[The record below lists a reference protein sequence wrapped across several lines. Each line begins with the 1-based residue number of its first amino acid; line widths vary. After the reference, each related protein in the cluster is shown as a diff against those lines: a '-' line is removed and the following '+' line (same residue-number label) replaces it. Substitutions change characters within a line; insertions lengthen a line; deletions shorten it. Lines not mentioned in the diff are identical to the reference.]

1 LFEKNTIIA
10 FVVIAI
16 ILFMMPKYNEW
27 LNPGKAQQDSLRT
40 VARQNA
46 ATSEKQNNIQK
57 STKNVEEDDFAKSQ
71 VSESITSEYLNISDN
86 NVTAKSI
93 VIKNKKYTL
102 TLSNL
107 GGGTIDQYIFH
118 DYFLWNKK
126 PIRLLKE
133 DGQTNLNIS
142 YTNKYQEKMEFT
154 GVPFYSKKFIEYE
167 DLDTVEIDVPLYLEF
182 DLTLKNGMT
191 ITKNFTFYPD
201 KYEIDLRVDIQ
212 NYRNKIPNSEYNI
225 NWKTDFNITEKLKD
239 SDLQYSYVYS
249 KVGDELVELQ
259 LKKKPEEIKTDGN
272 TKWIS
277 LRSKYF
283 TSIII
288 PTSKD
293 GISATISGI
302 RDDKSRDFSASV
314 TMRLPNANQHSDQFK
329 LLICPLNEDYL
340 SSFNIGLEQMTI
352 WGWKIVQ
359 PISIGI
365 MWLLKFLHKFIPNY
379 GFVLL
384 VFSLIIKLIVYPLTH
399 KSYESMKKMQ
409 ALQPKLAEIKGKYG
423 NNKQQLNKKT
433 MGMYKEYGVNPLG
446 GCLPILIQMPLLI
459 ALFNVFRTTIELRNE
474 PFIWW
479 IKDLSSPDVIF
490 TLPFHIPMY
499 GNTVAVLPFI
509 MAGMM
514 VIQQKLSGTDSSN
527 PQQKYM
533 MYFMPIFMLLI
544 FNNFPSGLVL
554 YYTLFNLFTI
564 LQQKYMINPSVEAS
578 VKKQFSEIKSKAKK
592 KK

>member
-1 LFEKNTIIA
+1 MFNKNTIIA

-27 LNPGKAQQDSLRT
+27 LNPEQARQDSLRA
-40 VARQNA
+40 VAKQNA
-46 ATSEKQNNIQK
+46 VDYEKQNNIQR
-57 STKNVEEDDFAKSQ
+57 STKNVENNNIVKSQ
-71 VSESITSEYLNISDN
+71 ISESTALDHANISDN
-86 NVTAKSI
+86 NSTPRSI

-118 DYFLWNKK
+118 DHFMWNKK
-126 PIRLLKE
+126 PIKLLKE
-133 DGQTNLNIS
+133 DGQKNLNIS
-142 YTNKYQEKMEFT
+142 YINKYQEKIEFDDI
-154 GVPFYSKKFIEYE
+154 PFHSKKFAEYD
-167 DLDTVEIDVPLYLEF
+167 DLDTIEIDVPLYLEF

-191 ITKNFTFYPD
+191 VTKNFTFYPK

-212 NYRNKIPNSEYNI
+212 NYRNKIPNSEYNLS
-225 NWKTDFNITEKLKD
+225 WKTDFNITEKLEK

-249 KVGDELVELQ
+249 KVGEELVELQ
-259 LKKKPEEIKTDGN
+259 LKKKPETIKTNGD
-272 TKWIS
+272 TKWVS

-283 TSIII
+283 TSVII

-293 GISATISGI
+293 GESATISGV
-302 RDDKSRDFSASV
+302 RDDKSRDFSASLA
-314 TMRLPNANQHSDQFK
+314 MRLPNANRHSDNFK
-329 LLICPLNEDYL
+329 IFVSPLDEDYL
-340 SSFNIGLEQMTI
+340 STFNVGLEQMTI
-352 WGWKIVQ
+352 WGWKIIQ

-384 VFSLIIKLIVYPLTH
+384 VFSIVIKLIVYPLTH

-409 ALQPKLAEIKGKYG
+409 ALQPKLTEIKEKYG
-423 NNKQQLNKKT
+423 NNKEQLNKKT
-433 MGMYKEYGVNPLG
+433 MAMYKEYGVNPLG
-446 GCLPILIQMPLLI
+446 GCLPMLLQMPLLI

-490 TLPFHIPMY
+490 SLPFNIPLY
-499 GNTVAVLPFI
+499 GNTVSVLPFV

-514 VIQQKLSGTDSSN
+514 LIQQKLSGTSSSN

-554 YYTLFNLFTI
+554 YYTLFNLLTI
-564 LQQKYMINPSVEAS
+564 LQQKFMINPSVEAS
-578 VKKQFSEIKSKAKK
+578 VKKQFSEIKSNSKK
-592 KK
+592 K

>member
-1 LFEKNTIIA
+1 MFNKNTIIA

-27 LNPGKAQQDSLRT
+27 LNPEQARQDSLRA
-40 VARQNA
+40 VAEQNA
-46 ATSEKQNNIQK
+46 TTSKKQNNIQK
-57 STKNVEEDDFAKSQ
+57 STEDVEKNNLAKSQ
-71 VSESITSEYLNISDN
+71 ISESTTLDYTNISDN
-86 NVTAKSI
+86 NSTAKSI

-107 GGGTIDQYIFH
+107 GGGTIKQYVFH
-118 DYFLWNKK
+118 NYFTWNKK

-133 DGQTNLNIS
+133 NGQTNLDVS
-142 YTNKYQEKMEFT
+142 YTNKYQEKIKFDD
-154 GVPFYSKKFIEYE
+154 VPFHSNKFAEYE
-167 DLDTVEIDVPLYLEF
+167 NLDTVETDVPLYLEF
-182 DLTLKNGMT
+182 NLTLKNGIT
-191 ITKNFTFYPD
+191 ITKYFTFYPE

-212 NYRNKIPNSEYNI
+212 NYRNKIPNSEYNL
-225 NWKTDFNITEKLKD
+225 NWDTDFNITEKLEK

-249 KVGDELVELQ
+249 KVGEELVELQ
-259 LKKKPEEIKTDGN
+259 LKKKPEKIKTDGS
-272 TKWIS
+272 TKWVS

-283 TSIII
+283 TSVII

-293 GISATISGI
+293 GVSATISGV
-302 RDDKSRDFSASV
+302 RDDKSRDFSASIA
-314 TMRLPNANQHSDQFK
+314 MRLPNANQHSDNFK
-329 LLICPLNEDYL
+329 IFVSPLDEDYL

-352 WGWKIVQ
+352 WGWKIIQ

-365 MWLLKFLHKFIPNY
+365 MWLLKFLHKFISNY

-384 VFSLIIKLIVYPLTH
+384 VFSVVIKLIVYPLTH

-409 ALQPKLAEIKGKYG
+409 ALQPKLTEIKEKYG

-433 MGMYKEYGVNPLG
+433 MAMYKEYGVNPLG
-446 GCLPILIQMPLLI
+446 GCLPMLLQLPLLI

-479 IKDLSSPDVIF
+479 IKDLSSPDIIF
-490 TLPFHIPMY
+490 TLPFNIPMY

-514 VIQQKLSGTDSSN
+514 VIQQKLSGTSSTN

-554 YYTLFNLFTI
+554 YYTLFNLLTI
-564 LQQKYMINPSVEAS
+564 LQQKYMINPSVEKS
-578 VKKQFSEIKSKAKK
+578 IKKKFGEIKTTSKK
-592 KK
+592 K

>member
-1 LFEKNTIIA
+1 
-10 FVVIAI
+10 
-16 ILFMMPKYNEW
+16 
-27 LNPGKAQQDSLRT
+27 
-40 VARQNA
+40 
-46 ATSEKQNNIQK
+46 
-57 STKNVEEDDFAKSQ
+57 
-71 VSESITSEYLNISDN
+71 
-86 NVTAKSI
+86 
-93 VIKNKKYTL
+93 
-102 TLSNL
+102 
-107 GGGTIDQYIFH
+107 
-118 DYFLWNKK
+118 
-126 PIRLLKE
+126 
-133 DGQTNLNIS
+133 
-142 YTNKYQEKMEFT
+142 
-154 GVPFYSKKFIEYE
+154 
-167 DLDTVEIDVPLYLEF
+167 
-182 DLTLKNGMT
+182 MT

-201 KYEIDLRVDIQ
+201 KYDIDLGVDIQ
-212 NYRNKIPNSEYNI
+212 NYRNEVPNSEYNL
-225 NWKTDFNITEKLKD
+225 NWNTDFNITEKLEVP
-239 SDLQYSYVYS
+239 DLQYSYVYS

-259 LKKKPEEIKTDGN
+259 LKKKPEKIKTDGN

-283 TSIII
+283 ASIII

>member
-1 LFEKNTIIA
+1 MFNKNTIIA
-10 FVVIAI
+10 FVIIAI

-27 LNPGKAQQDSLRT
+27 LNPEQARQDSLRA
-40 VARQNA
+40 VAKQNA
-46 ATSEKQNNIQK
+46 VDYEKQNNIQR
-57 STKNVEEDDFAKSQ
+57 STKNVKNNNIVKSQ
-71 VSESITSEYLNISDN
+71 ISEPTTLDHTNISDN
-86 NVTAKSI
+86 NSTPRSI

-118 DYFLWNKK
+118 DHFMWNKK
-126 PIRLLKE
+126 PIKLLKE
-133 DGQTNLNIS
+133 DGQKNLNIS
-142 YTNKYQEKMEFT
+142 YINKYQEKIEFDDI
-154 GVPFYSKKFIEYE
+154 PFHSKKFAEYD
-167 DLDTVEIDVPLYLEF
+167 DLDTIEIDVPLYLEF

-191 ITKNFTFYPD
+191 VTKNFTFYPK

-212 NYRNKIPNSEYNI
+212 NYRNKIPNSEYNLS
-225 NWKTDFNITEKLKD
+225 WKTDFNITEKLEK

-249 KVGDELVELQ
+249 KVGEELVELQ
-259 LKKKPEEIKTDGN
+259 LKKKPETIKTNGD
-272 TKWIS
+272 TKWVS

-283 TSIII
+283 TSVII

-293 GISATISGI
+293 GESATISGV
-302 RDDKSRDFSASV
+302 RDDKSRDFSASLA
-314 TMRLPNANQHSDQFK
+314 MRLPNANRHSDNFK
-329 LLICPLNEDYL
+329 IFVSPLDEDYL
-340 SSFNIGLEQMTI
+340 STFNVGLEQMTI
-352 WGWKIVQ
+352 WGWKIIQ

-384 VFSLIIKLIVYPLTH
+384 VFSIVIKLIVYPLTH

-409 ALQPKLAEIKGKYG
+409 ALQPKLTEIKEKYG
-423 NNKQQLNKKT
+423 NNKEQLNKKT
-433 MGMYKEYGVNPLG
+433 MAMYKEYGVNPLG
-446 GCLPILIQMPLLI
+446 GCLPMLLQMPLLI

-490 TLPFHIPMY
+490 SLPFNIPLY
-499 GNTVAVLPFI
+499 GNTVSVLPFV

-514 VIQQKLSGTDSSN
+514 LIQQKLSGTSSSN

-554 YYTLFNLFTI
+554 YYTLFNLLTI
-564 LQQKYMINPSVEAS
+564 LQQKFMINPSVEAS
-578 VKKQFSEIKSKAKK
+578 VKKQFSEIKSNSKK
-592 KK
+592 K

>member
-1 LFEKNTIIA
+1 MFNKNTIIA
-10 FVVIAI
+10 FVIIAI

-27 LNPGKAQQDSLRT
+27 LNPEQARQDSLRA
-40 VARQNA
+40 VAKQNA
-46 ATSEKQNNIQK
+46 VDYEKQNNIQR
-57 STKNVEEDDFAKSQ
+57 STKNVENNNIVKSQ
-71 VSESITSEYLNISDN
+71 ISEPTTLDHTNISDN
-86 NVTAKSI
+86 NSTPRSI

-118 DYFLWNKK
+118 DHFMWNKK
-126 PIRLLKE
+126 PIKLLKE
-133 DGQTNLNIS
+133 DGQKNLNIS
-142 YTNKYQEKMEFT
+142 YINKYQEKIEFDDI
-154 GVPFYSKKFIEYE
+154 PFHSKKFAEYD
-167 DLDTVEIDVPLYLEF
+167 DLDTIEIDVPLYLEF

-191 ITKNFTFYPD
+191 VTKNFTFYPK

-212 NYRNKIPNSEYNI
+212 NYRNKIPNSEYNLS
-225 NWKTDFNITEKLKD
+225 WKTDFNITEKLEK

-249 KVGDELVELQ
+249 KVGEELVELQ
-259 LKKKPEEIKTDGN
+259 LKKKPETIKTNGD
-272 TKWIS
+272 TKWVS

-283 TSIII
+283 TSVII

-293 GISATISGI
+293 GESATISGV
-302 RDDKSRDFSASV
+302 RDDKSRDFSASLA
-314 TMRLPNANQHSDQFK
+314 MRLPNANRHSDNFK
-329 LLICPLNEDYL
+329 IFVSPLDEDYL
-340 SSFNIGLEQMTI
+340 STFNVGLEQMTI
-352 WGWKIVQ
+352 WGWKIIQ

-384 VFSLIIKLIVYPLTH
+384 VFSIVIKLIVYPLTH

-409 ALQPKLAEIKGKYG
+409 ALQPKLTEIKEKYG
-423 NNKQQLNKKT
+423 NNKEQLNKKT
-433 MGMYKEYGVNPLG
+433 MAMYKEYGVNPLG
-446 GCLPILIQMPLLI
+446 GCLPMLLQMPLLI

-490 TLPFHIPMY
+490 SLPFNIPLY
-499 GNTVAVLPFI
+499 GNTVSVLPFV

-514 VIQQKLSGTDSSN
+514 LIQQKLSGTSSSN

-554 YYTLFNLFTI
+554 YYTLFNLLTI
-564 LQQKYMINPSVEAS
+564 LQQKFMINPSVEAS
-578 VKKQFSEIKSKAKK
+578 VKKQFSEIKSNSKK
-592 KK
+592 K

>member
-1 LFEKNTIIA
+1 MFNKNTIIA
-10 FVVIAI
+10 FVIIAI

-27 LNPGKAQQDSLRT
+27 LNPEQARQDSLRA
-40 VARQNA
+40 VAKQNA
-46 ATSEKQNNIQK
+46 VDYEKQNNIQR
-57 STKNVEEDDFAKSQ
+57 STKNVENNNIVKSQ
-71 VSESITSEYLNISDN
+71 ISESTALDHANISDN
-86 NVTAKSI
+86 NSTPRSI

-118 DYFLWNKK
+118 DHFMWNKK
-126 PIRLLKE
+126 PIKLLKE
-133 DGQTNLNIS
+133 DGQKNLNIS
-142 YTNKYQEKMEFT
+142 YINKYQEKIEFDDI
-154 GVPFYSKKFIEYE
+154 PFHSKKFAEYD
-167 DLDTVEIDVPLYLEF
+167 DLDTIEIDVPLYLEF

-191 ITKNFTFYPD
+191 VTKNFTFYPK

-212 NYRNKIPNSEYNI
+212 NYRNKIPNSEYNLS
-225 NWKTDFNITEKLKD
+225 WKTDFNITEKLEK

-249 KVGDELVELQ
+249 KVGEELVELQ
-259 LKKKPEEIKTDGN
+259 LKKKPETIKTNGD
-272 TKWIS
+272 TKWVS

-283 TSIII
+283 TSVII

-293 GISATISGI
+293 GESATISGV
-302 RDDKSRDFSASV
+302 RDDKSRDFSASLA
-314 TMRLPNANQHSDQFK
+314 MRLPNANRHSDNFK
-329 LLICPLNEDYL
+329 IFVSPLDEDYL
-340 SSFNIGLEQMTI
+340 STFNVGLEQMTI
-352 WGWKIVQ
+352 WGWKIIQ

-384 VFSLIIKLIVYPLTH
+384 VFSIVIKLIVYPLTH

-409 ALQPKLAEIKGKYG
+409 ALQPKLTEIKEKYG
-423 NNKQQLNKKT
+423 NNKEQLNKKT
-433 MGMYKEYGVNPLG
+433 MAMYKEYGVNPLG
-446 GCLPILIQMPLLI
+446 GCLPMLLQMPLLI

-490 TLPFHIPMY
+490 SLPFNIPLY
-499 GNTVAVLPFI
+499 GNTVSVLPFV

-514 VIQQKLSGTDSSN
+514 LIQQKLSGTSSSN

-554 YYTLFNLFTI
+554 YYTLFNLLTI
-564 LQQKYMINPSVEAS
+564 LQQKFMINPSVEAS
-578 VKKQFSEIKSKAKK
+578 VKKQFSEIKSNSKK
-592 KK
+592 K

>member
-1 LFEKNTIIA
+1 
-10 FVVIAI
+10 
-16 ILFMMPKYNEW
+16 
-27 LNPGKAQQDSLRT
+27 
-40 VARQNA
+40 
-46 ATSEKQNNIQK
+46 
-57 STKNVEEDDFAKSQ
+57 
-71 VSESITSEYLNISDN
+71 
-86 NVTAKSI
+86 
-93 VIKNKKYTL
+93 
-102 TLSNL
+102 
-107 GGGTIDQYIFH
+107 
-118 DYFLWNKK
+118 
-126 PIRLLKE
+126 
-133 DGQTNLNIS
+133 
-142 YTNKYQEKMEFT
+142 
-154 GVPFYSKKFIEYE
+154 
-167 DLDTVEIDVPLYLEF
+167 
-182 DLTLKNGMT
+182 
-191 ITKNFTFYPD
+191 
-201 KYEIDLRVDIQ
+201 
-212 NYRNKIPNSEYNI
+212 
-225 NWKTDFNITEKLKD
+225 
-239 SDLQYSYVYS
+239 
-249 KVGDELVELQ
+249 
-259 LKKKPEEIKTDGN
+259 
-272 TKWIS
+272 
-277 LRSKYF
+277 
-283 TSIII
+283 
-288 PTSKD
+288 
-293 GISATISGI
+293 
-302 RDDKSRDFSASV
+302 
-314 TMRLPNANQHSDQFK
+314 
-329 LLICPLNEDYL
+329 
-340 SSFNIGLEQMTI
+340 
-352 WGWKIVQ
+352 
-359 PISIGI
+359 
-365 MWLLKFLHKFIPNY
+365 
-379 GFVLL
+379 
-384 VFSLIIKLIVYPLTH
+384 
-399 KSYESMKKMQ
+399 MKKMQ